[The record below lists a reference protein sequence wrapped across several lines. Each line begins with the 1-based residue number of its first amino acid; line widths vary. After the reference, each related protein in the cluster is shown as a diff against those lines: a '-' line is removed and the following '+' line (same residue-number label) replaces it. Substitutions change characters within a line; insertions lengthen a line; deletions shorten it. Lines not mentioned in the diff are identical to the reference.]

1 MHLALSSGIVV
12 KWKTIIMKNLC
23 TEGPLSECHG
33 SSFLLANDDF
43 KKCNKLGV
51 VAYTLNP
58 ISQEAEAD

>member
-1 MHLALSSGIVV
+1 M
-12 KWKTIIMKNLC
+12 KWKTVIIKNLG
-23 TEGPLSECHG
+23 TEGMSECHE
-33 SSFLLANDDF
+33 SSFLLANDDL